1 MTVTTAFRARTG
13 QSRNQPMGPV
23 ILTAAVAAVLPVL
36 VGLALLLSLNNTRP
50 ILSRKPKWWWNPLSK
65 WMDGTSPTVVRTV
78 TIWWAVAFLAVGAL
92 QGASAIYAN
101 LSITNPVDAL
111 VRCAGALALE
121 GAIVLVTI
129 ARLRRQAA

>member
-1 MTVTTAFRARTG
+1 MNVTTASRSRTG
-13 QSRNQPMGPV
+13 QSLSQPMWLV

-50 ILSRKPKWWWNPLSK
+50 ILSRKPKGWWNPLSK
-65 WMDGTSPTVVRTV
+65 WLDGTSPPVVRTV

-92 QGASAIYAN
+92 QGASAEYAN

>member
-13 QSRNQPMGPV
+13 QSRNQPMGLV
-23 ILTAAVAAVLPVL
+23 ILTAAGATVLPVL

-65 WMDGTSPTVVRTV
+65 WLDGTSPTVVRTV

-92 QGASAIYAN
+92 QGASAEYAN

-121 GAIVLVTI
+121 AAIVLLTI
-129 ARLRRQAA
+129 ARLRRHAA

>member
-13 QSRNQPMGPV
+13 RNQPMGLV

-65 WMDGTSPTVVRTV
+65 WLDGTSPTVVRTV

-121 GAIVLVTI
+121 AAIVLLTI
-129 ARLRRQAA
+129 ARLRRHAA

>member
-1 MTVTTAFRARTG
+1 MTITIPSHARTV
-13 QSRNQPMGPV
+13 QRRHQPVGPV

-50 ILSRKPKWWWNPLSK
+50 ILSRKPKWWWNPMSK

-92 QGASAIYAN
+92 QGASAVYAN

-121 GAIVLVTI
+121 AAIVLLTI
-129 ARLRRQAA
+129 ARLRRHAA

>member
-13 QSRNQPMGPV
+13 QSRNQPIGHV

-36 VGLALLLSLNNTRP
+36 VGLALLLSVNNTRP

-92 QGASAIYAN
+92 QGASAVYAN

-121 GAIVLVTI
+121 AAIVLVTI